1 MLESINWFCFIIWK
15 VNGRNLLSVDYDRT
29 LRTEKV
35 YDDHR
40 KFLLKIEYDTSG
52 HPTLWVPSSK
62 LMSVNLTYSST
73 GQVTSIQRG
82 PTIERVEYDSQ
93 GRIVSRTLADGKTW
107 SYTYLDKVRLIFTI
121 VCWPSYTRRDA
132 EVSFQTFHCCRTKA
146 YMSKTAIIIE
156 SALQIINFSGL
167 YLYYKD
173 LQLQWGRKFP
183 LNYVGGL
190 WTRGSWE
197 YKGGKGSSV
206 DIFVRVMA

>member
-1 MLESINWFCFIIWK
+1 M
-15 VNGRNLLSVDYDRT
+15 DYDRT

-121 VCWPSYTRRDA
+121 ICRPYYTRRMLKYHSRHFIA
-132 EVSFQTFHCCRTKA
+132 VGLKA

-173 LQLQWGRKFP
+173 LQLQ
-183 LNYVGGL
+183 
-190 WTRGSWE
+190 
-197 YKGGKGSSV
+197 
-206 DIFVRVMA
+206 